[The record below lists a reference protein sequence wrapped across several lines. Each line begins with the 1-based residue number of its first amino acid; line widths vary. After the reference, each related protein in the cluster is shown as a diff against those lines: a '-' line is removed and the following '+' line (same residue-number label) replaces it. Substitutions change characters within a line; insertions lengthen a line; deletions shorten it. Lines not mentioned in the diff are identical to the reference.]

1 MNQLQHE
8 TSPYL
13 LQHAHNPVDWYAWKP
28 EAFERAQREQKPIL
42 VSIGYSTCHWCHVM
56 ERESFENEAVAAI
69 MNRFFINIKV
79 DREERPDVD
88 AIYMEACQILTRGG
102 GWPLNCFLTPEGKP
116 FYAGTYFP
124 PKAAYNRPSWTD
136 LLAHLADIWENKRD
150 TALEQAERLT
160 GYLRKDAPPIV
171 QGPEFVSKQ
180 PDIKGILTQI
190 KSQFDPAAGGFGGAP
205 KFPSSMAIQLLLEGF
220 GVYRDPEALEQAL
233 FSLEKMICGGIYDQI
248 GGGFSRY
255 ATDREWLVPHFEKM
269 LYDNALLVG
278 VLADAYKLVSDDN
291 QGLKAFKQQYAG
303 IFRETI
309 EETLAYIAR
318 EMTSPDGGFYAA
330 QDADSEG
337 VEGKFYVWD
346 KSEIVE
352 ILGADAPD
360 FCAYYDVTE
369 SGNWEEKNILNRP
382 RNPGQHTMFKV
393 QRQKLLEKRSNRIW
407 PLLDTKTL
415 LDWNALMTT
424 AHCKAFTALGH
435 EAYQEAAIRNIAYI
449 KGHLCMPSG
458 EKDHLPLL
466 KHSIA
471 QPYAFLDDYAF
482 FIAALTDVYEITFDE
497 AYLRLAEQYAG
508 FVLQE
513 FADEENPL
521 FFFAGKSQNDI
532 LLRKKDLY
540 DNATPAGNSIMLHNL
555 QRLGWMMDRADWR
568 EKAGQ
573 MMEAMQPSVEKFPL
587 SFANWAAAL
596 LHDTI
601 PPAEIAIVGADAPEK
616 AISLQTAFL
625 PNKIIAA
632 SREENNK
639 IPLLAGKSGGAKS
652 MIYLCRNFACQKP
665 FVSLD
670 EFWENMKL
678 YFLLIFAL
686 LSAPLAAQQVPQY
699 SLYNLNPYA
708 FNPAYAGMEYT
719 LVATGVYRQQWSGL
733 KGAPV
738 AQHINAHLPLYAIN
752 SGIGLR
758 VENDVIGAHSV
769 SQAVLSYNY
778 QLQLG
783 RNTILAAG
791 LSAGYLQYALDGT
804 KLRAPDGTYNDPDF
818 SHNDQVIPTG
828 KEQIGTPL
836 FEVGVYLQAG
846 KLEIGASVLPVYA
859 SKLSTGSGSFGV
871 KAVQHGFFYT
881 AYSIDLSENLS
892 IKPSVLVKT
901 DLTKTQAEISAV
913 AKWRENI
920 FAGVGYRGFGGN
932 SKDAAILMAGLK
944 LNEKTTL
951 AYGFDVP
958 LSALNVANRGS
969 HELLLRYS
977 LNKPIGVGKLPPVI
991 YNPRFF

>member
-1 MNQLQHE
+1 MNHLQHE

-13 LQHAHNPVDWYAWKP
+13 LQHAHNPVEWYAWKP

-69 MNRFFINIKV
+69 MNRYFINIKV

-136 LLAHLADIWENKRD
+136 LLTHLADIWESKRE

-160 GYLRKDAPPIV
+160 GYIRKDAPPIV
-171 QGPEFVSKQ
+171 SSPEAAAETTDFKALLAQ
-180 PDIKGILTQI
+180 L
-190 KSQFDPAAGGFGGAP
+190 KSQSDPAAGGFGGAP
-205 KFPSSMAIQLLLEGF
+205 KFPSTMAIQLLLEGF
-220 GVYRDPEALEQAL
+220 ATYGDHESLQHAL
-233 FSLEKMICGGIYDQI
+233 FSIEKMISGGIYDQI
-248 GGGFSRY
+248 GGGFARY
-255 ATDREWLVPHFEKM
+255 ATDREWLAPHFEKM

-278 VLADAYKLVSDDN
+278 VLADAYKLVTDKN
-291 QGLKAFKQQYAG
+291 LGAKGLEQKFAG

-309 EETLAYIAR
+309 EETLAYVAR
-318 EMTSPDGGFYAA
+318 EMTSPDGGFYSA

-337 VEGKFYVWD
+337 EEGKFYVWD
-346 KSEIVE
+346 KSEVE
-352 ILGADAPD
+352 EVLGADAPD

-369 SGNWEEKNILNRP
+369 RGNWDGKNILNRP
-382 RNPGQHTMFKV
+382 KNPKGHTLYYA
-393 QRQKLLEKRSNRIW
+393 QRKKLLERRSIRVW

-415 LDWNALMTT
+415 LDWNALMAS

-435 EAYQEAAIRNIAYI
+435 APYRDAAVRNIAYI
-449 KGHLCMPSG
+449 MEHLRAPSKENG
-458 EKDHLPLL
+458 QLPLL
-466 KHSIA
+466 KHSVS

-482 FIAALTDVYEITFDE
+482 FIAALLDVYEITFQE
-497 AYLRLAEQYAG
+497 AYLRLAERYTS

-513 FADEENPL
+513 FADEESPL
-521 FFFAGKSQNDI
+521 FYFAGRSQSDI

-540 DNATPAGNSIMLHNL
+540 DNATPSGNSVMSHNL
-555 QRLGWMMDRADWR
+555 LRLGWLFDRDDWR
-568 EKAGQ
+568 AKAAE
-573 MMEAMQPSVEKFPL
+573 MTAAMRASVEKFPL
-587 SFANWAAAL
+587 SFANWASAMLHAA
-596 LHDTI
+596 I
-601 PPAEIAIVGADAPEK
+601 PPAEIAIVGADAVEK
-616 AISLQTAFL
+616 ALSLQKAFL

-632 SREENNK
+632 SQDQNSNA
-639 IPLLAGKSGGAKS
+639 PLLAGKSGGDKS
-652 MIYLCRNFACQKP
+652 LIYLCRNFACQKP

-670 EFWENMKL
+670 EFWENMKH
-678 YFLLIFAL
+678 YLLLVFVM
-686 LSAPLAAQQVPQY
+686 LSGLVSAQQVPQY

-719 LVATGVYRQQWSGL
+719 MVATGVYRQQWSGL

-738 AQHINAHLPLYAIN
+738 TQHINAHLPLYAIS
-752 SGIGLR
+752 SGVGIR
-758 VENDVIGAHSV
+758 VENDVIGAHSA

-778 QLQLG
+778 QLQVG
-783 RNTILAAG
+783 RNAMLAAG

-804 KLRAPDGTYNDPDF
+804 KLRAPEGTYIDPDF

-836 FEVGVYLQAG
+836 FEFGVYLQAK
-846 KLEIGASVLPVYA
+846 KLEVGASVQPVYA
-859 SKLSTGSGSFGV
+859 SKLSAGPGSFGL

-881 AYSIDLSENLS
+881 AYAIDVGENLS
-892 IKPSVLVKT
+892 FKPSVLVKT

-920 FAGVGYRGFGGN
+920 FAGAGYRGFGGK
-932 SKDAAILMAGLK
+932 SKDAAILLAGLK

-951 AYGFDVP
+951 AYAFDVP